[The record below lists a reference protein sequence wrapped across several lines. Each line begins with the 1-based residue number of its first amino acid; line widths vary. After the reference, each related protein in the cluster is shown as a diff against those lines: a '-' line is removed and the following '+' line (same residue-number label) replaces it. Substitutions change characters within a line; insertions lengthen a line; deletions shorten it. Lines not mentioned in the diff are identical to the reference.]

1 MYLKKKLITDPSG
14 NVVFTVV
21 EESTLLAKEVHKRK
35 EKDGGWNESR
45 TQKMMMSVP
54 PYVYQKFSD
63 ELGPE
68 CWSDRT
74 FLREFARMRPEFC
87 IG

>member
-1 MYLKKKLITDPSG
+1 MYMQKKLLTDSHGNIT
-14 NVVFTVV
+14 FTVM
-21 EESTLLAKEVHKRK
+21 EENTPIAYAVHKRD
-35 EKDGGWNESR
+35 EEDGGWNKTR
-45 TQKMMMSVP
+45 TQKLMMSVP

-68 CWSDRT
+68 CWQDRT

-87 IG
+87 I